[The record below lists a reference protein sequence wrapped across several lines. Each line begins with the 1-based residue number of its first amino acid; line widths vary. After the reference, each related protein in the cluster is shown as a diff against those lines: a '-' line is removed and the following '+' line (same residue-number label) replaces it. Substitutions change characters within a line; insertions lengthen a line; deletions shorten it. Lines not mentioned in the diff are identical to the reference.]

1 GRSYITLQMKVL
13 DSNIIIYSIY
23 PEYSYLRSLVSDRN
37 NAVSAVSIVETLG
50 YHKISADD
58 KKYYESI
65 FKVLK
70 ILDITP
76 EVIDKAVEIRQ
87 SKNIKLGDALIAATA
102 LIYDLELNTRN
113 LKDFQ
118 SIPDIKLHNPI
129 IDV

>member
-1 GRSYITLQMKVL
+1 MKVL

-87 SKNIKLGDALIAATA
+87 SKNIKLGDALTAATA

-118 SIPDIKLHNPI
+118 SIPDIKLHNSI